1 VVSWLPNLLTG
12 ARLVAVVPFAI
23 LLARAD
29 DGVSTSAAILFALI
43 ASTDFLDGY
52 LARHLGAQTRF
63 GRIADPLA
71 DRLLVDV
78 TLILLV
84 IHDRLA
90 WWLALPV
97 LLRDALLAAL
107 FRARHT
113 ETEVRV
119 SFLGKTATALIMA
132 ALTLLMLTT
141 RDWPVALYVVGVVC
155 SLLAGLRYYRAEPQ
169 GGLE

>member
-1 VVSWLPNLLTG
+1 MVSWLPNLLTG

-23 LLARAD
+23 LLAQAD
-29 DGVSTSAAILFALI
+29 DGVSATAAIIFILI

-63 GRIADPLA
+63 GRIADPVA

-97 LLRDALLAAL
+97 LLRDALLGAL
-107 FRARHT
+107 FRARHA

-119 SFLGKTATALIMA
+119 SMLGKTATALIMVSLA
-132 ALTLLMLTT
+132 LLMLTA
-141 RDWPVALYVVGVVC
+141 RDWPTVLYVVGMIC
-155 SLLAGLRYYRAEPQ
+155 SLLAGLRYYRAAPQ

>member
-1 VVSWLPNLLTG
+1 MSWLPNLLTG
-12 ARLVAVVPFAI
+12 ARLIAVVPFAI
-23 LLARAD
+23 LLAQAD
-29 DGVSTSAAILFALI
+29 DGVSTTAAVIFILI

-113 ETEVRV
+113 ETEVSV
-119 SFLGKTATALIMA
+119 SMLGKTATALIMVSLA
-132 ALTLLMLTT
+132 LLMLTA
-141 RDWPVALYVVGVVC
+141 RDWPTVLYVVGMVC
-155 SLLAGLRYYRAEPQ
+155 SLLAGLRYYLAAPQ